1 MSPDGSLCAY
11 FPPVYPTIIAACIL
25 TGHAKSAIILAGSL
39 IGAGTVWCVFLI
51 GRRLFGATTALLASV
66 YAAVYPYF
74 IWHDAVLQETAT
86 LTLVVAVA
94 ILLLL
99 RAHDTPSRWNWL
111 AAGAVLGVAVL
122 TKANLALFVPFAL
135 LWIVV
140 SAPAVMPRRLAPAL
154 WATLG
159 VALVLGPWVIRT
171 WRITGAPILY
181 SNAGFSLWTSNHRL
195 TFDYFPRRSID
206 DAAQP
211 EFDDLKPE
219 ERREFDAIADTQ
231 GIRQTRWLWARGV
244 AFIRSHPRL
253 TLERALYKV
262 WIAFSPRFSPAQGW
276 LFQSVYF
283 IFWLPVLVLSLIGAW
298 KTRRRWRELGYIYML
313 VLSFALTCAIFWG
326 HTSHR
331 MYIEPYLMILAAA
344 SLAHGGLLTVPGTGT
359 SARASD
365 SGAANKESSTTA
377 AGRSSASLRR
387 ADA

>member
-1 MSPDGSLCAY
+1 
-11 FPPVYPTIIAACIL
+11 
-25 TGHAKSAIILAGSL
+25 
-39 IGAGTVWCVFLI
+39 
-51 GRRLFGATTALLASV
+51 V

-99 RAHDTPSRWNWL
+99 RAHDTASRWNWL